1 MNYTFAEN
9 HLHVFLDLEQTLIKS
24 WDECTIMNP
33 AMIDM
38 IARAKNSE
46 HSLFGSRTPIQFHI
60 FSYAIFDAND
70 LAKFQSCMKE
80 HIEKYYRFSIT
91 NVVLKEDVLKAV
103 MDQRKLSILD
113 EFELTQLYGK
123 RDGFIDFAKAHKIEN
138 TVLLDDMVENVTY
151 RINYEDAN
159 YMHIFSNV
167 KFEI

>member
-1 MNYTFAEN
+1 
-9 HLHVFLDLEQTLIKS
+9 
-24 WDECTIMNP
+24 
-33 AMIDM
+33 M
-38 IARAKNSE
+38 IARIKDFMDAVRGMRL
-46 HSLFGSRTPIQFHI
+46 SLQFHI

-103 MDQRKLSILD
+103 MDLRKLSVLD

-123 RDGFIDFAKAHKIEN
+123 RDGFLDFAKAHKIAN

-151 RINYEDAN
+151 RINYENAN
-159 YMHIFSNV
+159 YMHVFSNV